1 MTQPQL
7 VLDRER
13 LLKQNSPRSVLAW
26 RQIMRRR
33 LLLIILF
40 TGILTGCASTVTTT
54 SPVAD
59 VDPLRVGV
67 VPNYEPVI
75 FKQGGEIRG
84 IEADL
89 AGLMAESLGRSVELV
104 ELSWFELIPALEAS
118 RIDII
123 MSGMSVT
130 PARREQV
137 LFTDPYMQVGQMAL
151 IRTVDLGRISDP
163 LSLYRTREKI
173 GFEHGTTGE
182 DFVST
187 RLAWAQ
193 PMGFNS
199 PDTGIAAL
207 RAGLIAAFI
216 HDAPTVWR
224 VAGSATER
232 ELMGLYQP
240 LTEEYLAWAVRKDD
254 SRLRDALNAQL
265 SVLRANGDLQ
275 RVLDRWITVR
285 VEVR

>member
-1 MTQPQL
+1 
-7 VLDRER
+7 
-13 LLKQNSPRSVLAW
+13 
-26 RQIMRRR
+26 MRRR
-33 LLLIILF
+33 LLLHLLF
-40 TGILTGCASTVTTT
+40 AGILAGCASAVSTT
-54 SPVAD
+54 SQVAD
-59 VDPLRVGV
+59 VVPLRAGV
-67 VPNYEPVI
+67 APNYEPVI
-75 FKQGGEIRG
+75 FKQGGEISG

-89 AGLMAESLGRSVELV
+89 AGLMAESLGRPVELV
-104 ELSWFELIPALEAS
+104 EMSWFELIPALEES

-151 IRTVDLGRISDP
+151 IRTADLGRISDS

-187 RLAWAQ
+187 RLTRAQ

-199 PDTGIAAL
+199 PDTGVAAL
-207 RAGLIAAFI
+207 RAGLITAFI

-224 VAGSATER
+224 VAGSPAER
-232 ELMGLYQP
+232 ELMGLYQL

-254 SRLRDALNAQL
+254 SRLHDALNAQL

-285 VEVR
+285 VKVR

>member
-1 MTQPQL
+1 
-7 VLDRER
+7 
-13 LLKQNSPRSVLAW
+13 
-26 RQIMRRR
+26 MRRR
-33 LLLIILF
+33 LLLTILLA
-40 TGILTGCASTVTTT
+40 GILAGCASTVTPPP
-54 SPVAD
+54 PVAD
-59 VDPLRVGV
+59 VDPLRAGV
-67 VPNYEPVI
+67 APDYEPVI

-89 AGLMAESLGRSVELV
+89 AGLMAQSLGRPIELV
-104 ELSWFELIPALEAS
+104 ELSWFDLIPALEES

-130 PARREQV
+130 PARRERM
-137 LFTDPYMQVGQMAL
+137 LFTDPYMPVGQMVL
-151 IRTVDLGRISDP
+151 IRTVDLGRISDA
-163 LSLYRTREKI
+163 LSLYRTRDKI

-187 RLAWAQ
+187 RLARAQ

-207 RAGLIAAFI
+207 RAGLITAFV

-224 VAGSATER
+224 VAGSPTER

-240 LTEEYLAWAVRKDD
+240 LTKEYLAWAVRKDD
-254 SRLRDALNAQL
+254 LRLRDALNAQL